1 MSLLKKVNKNLLF
14 VVGAVVFGL
23 IAAFLSV
30 SYVQQKAE
38 EARAAATPQSR
49 PEMQVV
55 VPVRDIAA
63 GERLQPGALSARSV
77 PVDFVPAEAILPGSH
92 EQYLGQ
98 VTRSV
103 LKQGVPVSAGALVA
117 THEQFSRV
125 VAPGNVAYTFSVNET
140 NSISGM
146 ISPSDR
152 IDILMTYSP
161 EREDEGERSGTPD
174 EGDRVIPLL
183 ENILVLAVGTAL
195 ENAPGELA
203 SGYSSVTLELNPHQ
217 AEQLTIAQEAGRMRV
232 VLRNLDDRT
241 PFGLSG
247 LTERALLSDY
257 EKSGSSGVHFIIGG
271 RN

>member
-1 MSLLKKVNKNLLF
+1 MFKKVNKNLLF

-30 SYVQQKAE
+30 SYIQQKAE
-38 EARAAATPQSR
+38 EARAAATPKAR
-49 PEMQVV
+49 PEAQVV
-55 VPVRDIAA
+55 VPVRDIVA
-63 GERLQPGALSARSV
+63 GEKLQGGFLSARSV
-77 PVDFVPAEAILPGSH
+77 PIDFIPADAILPENF
-92 EQYLGQ
+92 EQYVGRA
-98 VTRSV
+98 TRFP
-103 LKQGVPVSAGALVA
+103 LKQGVPISAGALVA
-117 THEQFSRV
+117 TYDHFSRV

-146 ISPSDR
+146 ISPGDR
-152 IDILMTYSP
+152 IDILMTYKP
-161 EREDEGERSGTPD
+161 EKGEDEKGAVPD
-174 EGDRVIPLL
+174 EGGRVIPLL
-183 ENILVLAVGTAL
+183 ENILVLATGTTL

-203 SGYSSVTLELNPHQ
+203 SGFSSVTLELSPQQ

-241 PFGLSG
+241 PFGLNG

-257 EKSGSSGVHFIIGG
+257 EASGASGVHFIIGG